1 MIFVSIIYEFR
12 VVKDNK
18 MTIRTRTPLNI
29 DDIDQPSLIYYDTM
43 MYSEGSE
50 RKSLKTT
57 IKFYSVGV
65 VTMNVLPLDVCT
77 VGEEDCN
84 GRTIVD
90 GRLWWILQLVVS
102 NRYPFLELDRLENSI
117 LFPDI

>member
-90 GRLWWILQLVVS
+90 GRL
-102 NRYPFLELDRLENSI
+102 
-117 LFPDI
+117 